1 MNRKGVCWIALAL
14 LVVPMFGSYFF
25 DDMFSTVSAVFSDPS
40 MLQLGWDTGA
50 YGKYTSGYSVLCI
63 FGGLVLCGML
73 LDKWGVR
80 ITGSIFVGLM
90 VGGSALV
97 TWAITAGLAPN
108 VSLNIAYAGCM
119 IFGLGSEIAGVA
131 VTRSI
136 AKWFKDGPMALAMG
150 LQLAI
155 ARLGTAAAFLL
166 APALIAE
173 KSGEVY
179 TLAETA
185 RPAFVGLALLLVGG
199 IFWAVFVALDAR
211 FDKERSDN
219 RRTATAGYIR
229 GDAPNNAAE
238 GRPVAKAN
246 AESDPS
252 VIADPDRQSPDEEFR
267 FSDVLKVLSNKNWW
281 LIALLCVFF
290 YSSIIAFK
298 KFTGAIL
305 VPRFGVSATAAGMM
319 ATILPFATVVFAP
332 LFGLMVDRKGRGT
345 RWMLLGAVLALC
357 AHLLIGFAPAGRP
370 FFGYLSMVLLGF
382 SYSLVP
388 AAMWPSVPKIVPE
401 KMLGTA
407 FALIYWVQNLG
418 LWAFK
423 RFAGR
428 MMAPGA
434 DAANAPVNTEIMFTA
449 VCLVALA
456 LAFALSRSSRRNPS
470 LKLDEPNSR

>member
-1 MNRKGVCWIALAL
+1 MNKIRKSLSDYKGLCWIALAL

-25 DDMFSTVSAVFSDPS
+25 DDMFSTVSGIFSDS
-40 MLQLGWDTGA
+40 SLLQLGWGQDE

-90 VGGSALV
+90 TAGAAMV
-97 TWAITAGLAPN
+97 TWAITAGLPART
-108 VSLNIAYAGCM
+108 SLNIAYAGCM

-136 AKWFKDGPMALAMG
+136 AKWFKDKSMALAMG

-166 APALIAE
+166 SPVLIQE
-173 KSGEVY
+173 KTCGEIY

-185 RPAFVGLALLLVGG
+185 RPAFVGLALLLLGS
-199 IFWAVFVALDAR
+199 IFWAIFVAMDAR
-211 FDKERSDN
+211 AD
-219 RRTATAGYIR
+219 R
-229 GDAPNNAAE
+229 GGRLAE
-238 GRPVAKAN
+238 G
-246 AESDPS
+246 EGL
-252 VIADPDRQSPDEEFR
+252 ADSEQSSEDQFR
-267 FSDVLKVLSNKNWW
+267 FRDIGKVLGNGNWW

-305 VPRFGVSATAAGMM
+305 VPRFGVSAVAASFM
-319 ATILPFATVVFAP
+319 ATILPFSTVVFAP
-332 LFGLMVDRKGRGT
+332 LFGLMVDKKGHGT

-357 AHLLIGFAPAGRP
+357 AHLIVGFAPSGNAAT
-370 FFGYLSMVLLGF
+370 GYAAMILLGF

-388 AAMWPSVPKIVPE
+388 AALWPSVPKIVPE
-401 KMLGTA
+401 KVLGTA
-407 FALIYWVQNLG
+407 FSLIYWVQNLG

-423 RFAGR
+423 RFAGHI
-428 MMAPGA
+428 MAPVSEGG
-434 DAANAPVNTEIMFTA
+434 DALAGIHNVELMFTA
-449 VCLVALA
+449 VCIAALVITLLLVRA
-456 LAFALSRSSRRNPS
+456 SRRAPE
-470 LKLDEPNSR
+470 LKLDKPNS

>member
-1 MNRKGVCWIALAL
+1 MAWSFPKSRTRKKMNKVAKTAFNLKGVCWIALAL

-40 MLQLGWDTGA
+40 LLELGWDTGA

-90 VGGSALV
+90 VGGAALV
-97 TWAITAGLAPN
+97 TWAITAGLAPSL
-108 VSLNIAYAGCM
+108 SLNLAYAGCM

-136 AKWFKDGPMALAMG
+136 AKWFKTGPMALAMG

-166 APALIAE
+166 APALIRE
-173 KSGEVY
+173 KAGAVY

-199 IFWAVFVALDAR
+199 IFWAIFVALDAR
-211 FDKERSDN
+211 FDKVN
-219 RRTATAGYIR
+219 
-229 GDAPNNAAE
+229 
-238 GRPVAKAN
+238 
-246 AESDPS
+246 
-252 VIADPDRQSPDEEFR
+252 VIADPDRQSPDETFR
-267 FSDVLKVLSNKNWW
+267 FSDVLKVLGNKNWW

-357 AHLLIGFAPAGRP
+357 AHLLIGFAPSGQP
-370 FFGYLSMVLLGF
+370 FFGYLSMILLGF

-418 LWAFK
+418 LWGFK
-423 RFAGR
+423 RFAGK

-434 DAANAPVNTEIMFTA
+434 DAASAPVNTEIMFTA

-456 LAFALSRSSRRNPS
+456 LAFALSRSSRRNPE

>member
-1 MNRKGVCWIALAL
+1 MAWSFPKSKTRKKMNKVNKTAFNLKGVCWIALAL

-25 DDMFSTVSAVFSDPS
+25 DDMFSTVSAIFSDSS
-40 MLQLGWDTGA
+40 MLELGWGTDA

-90 VGGSALV
+90 VGGAALV

-108 VSLNIAYAGCM
+108 VSLIIAYAGCM

-166 APALIAE
+166 APALITE
-173 KSGEVY
+173 KSGEIY

-185 RPAFVGLALLLVGG
+185 RPAFVGLILLLVGG
-199 IFWAVFVALDAR
+199 IFWAIFVAMDYR
-211 FDKERSDN
+211 FDKH
-219 RRTATAGYIR
+219 AI
-229 GDAPNNAAE
+229 
-238 GRPVAKAN
+238 AKS
-246 AESDPS
+246 EL
-252 VIADPDRQSPDEEFR
+252 QSEEQFR
-267 FSDVLKVLSNKNWW
+267 FSDVLKVLGNKNWW

-305 VPRFGVSATAAGMM
+305 VPRFGVSSTAAGMM

-357 AHLLIGFAPAGRP
+357 AHLLIGFAPAGKP

-423 RFAGR
+423 RFAGK

-434 DAANAPVNTEIMFTA
+434 DAASAPVHTEIMFTV
-449 VCLVALA
+449 VCIVALA
-456 LAFALSRSSRRNPS
+456 LAFAFSRSSKRNPE

>member
-1 MNRKGVCWIALAL
+1 MNKVAKTAFNLKGVCWIALAL

-40 MLQLGWDTGA
+40 LLELGWDTGA

-90 VGGSALV
+90 VGGAALV
-97 TWAITAGLAPN
+97 TWAITAGLAPSL
-108 VSLNIAYAGCM
+108 SLNLAYAGCM

-136 AKWFKDGPMALAMG
+136 AKWFKTGPMALAMG

-166 APALIAE
+166 APALIRE
-173 KSGEVY
+173 KAGAVY

-199 IFWAVFVALDAR
+199 IFWAIFVALDAR
-211 FDKERSDN
+211 FDKVN
-219 RRTATAGYIR
+219 
-229 GDAPNNAAE
+229 
-238 GRPVAKAN
+238 
-246 AESDPS
+246 
-252 VIADPDRQSPDEEFR
+252 VIADPDRQSPDETFR
-267 FSDVLKVLSNKNWW
+267 FSDVLKVLGNKNWW

-357 AHLLIGFAPAGRP
+357 AHLLIGFAPSGQP
-370 FFGYLSMVLLGF
+370 FFGYLSMILLGF

-418 LWAFK
+418 LWGFK
-423 RFAGR
+423 RFAGK

-434 DAANAPVNTEIMFTA
+434 DAASAPVNTEIMFTA

-456 LAFALSRSSRRNPS
+456 LAFALSRSSRRNPE

>member
-1 MNRKGVCWIALAL
+1 MNKVTKSAFNLKGVCWIALAL

-25 DDMFSTVSAVFSDPS
+25 DDMFSTVSAIFSDSS
-40 MLQLGWDTGA
+40 MLELGWGTGA

-90 VGGSALV
+90 VGGAGLV

-108 VSLNIAYAGCM
+108 LSLNIAYAGCM

-136 AKWFKDGPMALAMG
+136 AKWFKNGPMALAMG

-199 IFWAVFVALDAR
+199 IFWAIFVAMDAR
-211 FDKERSDN
+211 HDEM
-219 RRTATAGYIR
+219 
-229 GDAPNNAAE
+229 
-238 GRPVAKAN
+238 
-246 AESDPS
+246 
-252 VIADPDRQSPDEEFR
+252 PDQVGHDEIFR

-370 FFGYLSMVLLGF
+370 LFGYLSMVLLGF

-428 MMAPGA
+428 MMAPGT

-449 VCLVALA
+449 VCIVALA
-456 LAFALSRSSRRNPS
+456 LAFALSRSSKRNPD